1 MPEPLMA
8 DQPPAPGR
16 VAKRQ
21 ERRRGLLLGGVTPR
35 AALGWIA
42 AAAVVVATLGALF
55 AFLADREAFD
65 SFWEALWWAVVTVGT
80 VGYGDVTPTNGA
92 GRAVA
97 SIMILFTMAFFPILT
112 GVVTATLID
121 QSQREASDEE
131 EREARERQAELLRHL
146 SSIEERLARLED
158 RAR

>member
-1 MPEPLMA
+1 MSEGPIP
-8 DQPPAPGR
+8 DPAAAPVR
-16 VAKRQ
+16 I
-21 ERRRGLLLGGVTPR
+21 ERRQDRRRVRLLGLTPR
-35 AALGWIA
+35 AALGWIV
-42 AAAVVVATLGALF
+42 AAAVLVATLGALL
-55 AFLADREAFD
+55 AFLLDRDAFD
-65 SFWEALWWAVVTVGT
+65 SFWEALWWSVVTVGT

-121 QSQREASDEE
+121 QSQREASRDE
-131 EREARERQAELLRHL
+131 EREDRERQAELLRHL
-146 SSIEERLARLED
+146 SSIEERLARLEG